1 MRARL
6 GVCALLLATA
16 CWAEGTGPQL
26 AISRRVATVGD
37 TVRLSVLI
45 PGGAADQDWVL
56 TAESGGRSRPLGKTR
71 PATDPAR
78 PFEPCVEW
86 RPSETGLIRVI
97 ATCEA
102 QQAKRLLPVV
112 ARDTIF
118 AWHGPTSSAAEWMTH
133 RLDAA
138 EEEIPALHA
147 RGVVALKAVPG
158 MSYLGAA
165 RWEDLPRQLDFST
178 FAPAML
184 QTLTNVG
191 PWDGIAVDELGMWQD
206 HPRQTE
212 LALQYA
218 EVLGQARAALRGR
231 TLAVWLCGALTP
243 LECNLLR
250 DKADLI
256 ICQVYGNFLRAW
268 YDQQR
273 VEDSLRQCIE
283 TARNLM
289 VTPQTVI
296 ALSLTTDHDGV
307 TPEELEQQIRLMR
320 LLGPEIHG
328 IAFYSTSRAEPAVI
342 KRATDCCQ
350 RYFLRPVVSF
360 LSQTDVTLS
369 DPAPQDQGVVRI
381 SATVHNV
388 GGTDAR
394 NVQVKFWEGDP
405 AREGR
410 LIGATQVIP
419 RLSAAGPPDVRTR
432 NDKAPAPTAWTRE
445 DGRATVSVPWRATRG
460 VRELWVQIV
469 PDSGTTLL
477 EGFAS
482 RRVSVR

>member
-1 MRARL
+1 MHTRL
-6 GVCALLLATA
+6 GFCALLLTTA
-16 CWAEGTGPQL
+16 CLAETVPPQL
-26 AISRRVATVGD
+26 AVSRRVPTVGD
-37 TVRLSVLI
+37 TVQLSVLA
-45 PGGAADQDWVL
+45 PGGAADQDWVIS
-56 TAESGGRSRPLGKTR
+56 AESAGRSRPLGKTR

-78 PFEPCVEW
+78 PFEPSIEW
-86 RPSETGLIRVI
+86 RPNETGMFRII
-97 ATCEA
+97 ATCDAA
-102 QQAKRLLPVV
+102 QVKRLLPVV
-112 ARDTIF
+112 ARDTVF
-118 AWHGPTSSAAEWMTH
+118 AWHGPTSPAAEWVTH
-133 RLDAA
+133 RLDAT
-138 EEEIPALHA
+138 EEEIDALHA
-147 RGVVALKAVPG
+147 RGVVALRTVPG
-158 MSYLGAA
+158 VSYLGAA
-165 RWEDLPRQLDFST
+165 RWEDLPRQLDLST
-178 FAPAML
+178 FAPGML
-184 QTLTNVG
+184 KGLTDVG

-218 EVLGQARAALRGR
+218 ELLGQARAALRGK
-231 TLAVWLCGALTP
+231 TIAAWLCGALTP

-273 VEDSLRQCIE
+273 FEDSLRQRIE
-283 TARNLM
+283 TARSLM
-289 VTPQTVI
+289 VTQQTVI
-296 ALSLTTDHDGV
+296 ALSLTTDHGGV
-307 TPEELEQQIRLMR
+307 TPEELEQQVRLMR

-328 IAFYSTSRAEPAVI
+328 IAFYSTARAEPAVI
-342 KRATDCCQ
+342 KRANDCCQ

-360 LSQTDVTLS
+360 LSRTDLTLS
-369 DPAPQDQGVVRI
+369 DAAPQDQGVVRI

-388 GGTDAR
+388 GGSDAR

-419 RLSAAGPPDVRTR
+419 RLPAAGPPDVRTR
-432 NDKAPAPTAWTRE
+432 NDKTPAPTAWARE

-460 VRELWVQIV
+460 VRELWVQIL

-482 RRVSVR
+482 CRVGVR